1 MRSKLILLSVLKNK
15 ELQKCAQLMND
26 FGSRRQPFFFI
37 IDYLAKKPLVILVSD
52 LEKENIYFQFPKLV
66 RAGSLQNTSQ
76 GLQIKPK
83 NLSLSNYQA
92 SFRKIMQQI
101 RYGNTYLAN
110 LTCQSEIEISVSLK
124 EIYTIAQSPYK
135 ILFRDEWV
143 CFSPECFIK
152 INNGLISSYP
162 MKGTIDKSIPGAE
175 TIILNDEKEL
185 AEHYTIVDLIRNDL
199 SMVAENVKVKRF
211 RYVDTIKT
219 NNKTLLQVSSE
230 ITGELPRYYF
240 ENIGNIICNLLPA
253 GSVTGAPKTK
263 TVEIIKEAETY
274 DRGYYTGVAG
284 YFDGKDVDSCVLIRF
299 IEKAGDGFV
308 YKSGGGITL
317 FSDVEKEFNEMRDK
331 IYVPVT

>member
-1 MRSKLILLSVLKNK
+1 MRSKSILLSELKNK
-15 ELQKCAQLMND
+15 ELQKCARLMND

-37 IDYLAKKPLVILVSD
+37 IDYLAKKPLVILASD
-52 LEKENIYFQFPKLV
+52 LEKGNIYFQFPKSGRV
-66 RAGSLQNTSQ
+66 GSLQNKSQ
-76 GLQIKPK
+76 SFQIKTK
-83 NLSLSNYQA
+83 NLSYQNYQA
-92 SFRKIMQQI
+92 SFQKIMEHI

-110 LTCQSEIEISVSLK
+110 LTCQTEIEISLSLK
-124 EIYTIAQSPYK
+124 EVYTIAQAPYK
-135 ILFRDEWV
+135 IFFRDEWV

-152 INNGLISSYP
+152 IKDGLISSYP
-162 MKGTIDKSIPGAE
+162 MKGTIDKNIPGAE
-175 TIILNDEKEL
+175 SIILNDEKEL

-199 SMVAENVKVKRF
+199 SMVAENVEVKRF

-230 ITGELPRYYF
+230 ITGVLPRDYY
-240 ENIGNIICNLLPA
+240 ENIGNTICSLLPA

-263 TVEIIKEAETY
+263 TVEIIKEAENY

-299 IEKAGDGFV
+299 IEKTGDGFV

-317 FSDVEKEFNEMRDK
+317 FSDVKKEFNEMTDK
-331 IYVPVT
+331 IYVPAT